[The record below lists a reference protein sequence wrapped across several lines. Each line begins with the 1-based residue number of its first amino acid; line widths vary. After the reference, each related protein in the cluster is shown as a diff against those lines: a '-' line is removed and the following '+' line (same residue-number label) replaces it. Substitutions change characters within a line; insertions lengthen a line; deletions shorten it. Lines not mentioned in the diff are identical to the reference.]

1 VSWIRLIEDASAEGA
16 VREAYEEA
24 EAARGRLSN
33 ILRVHGV
40 HPDVLT
46 SHLRLYVEVM
56 FGRSELTR
64 IERETIAVAVS
75 SVNGCRY

>member
-1 VSWIRLIEDASAEGA
+1 MSWIQLIEEASAEGA

-24 EAARGRLSN
+24 GAARGRLSN
-33 ILRVHGV
+33 ILKVHGV
-40 HPDVLT
+40 HPEILT
-46 SHLRLYVEVM
+46 AHLRLYVDLM

-75 SVNGCRY
+75 SANGCRY